1 MKISLKIKGMHCEGC
16 AKAIEKYLKNKEGII
31 SAKVSF
37 SLNKAIIEY
46 DNRLNE
52 NKLKEFIKE
61 AGYGVEE
68 ESKKSLNR
76 VIFSLI
82 LTIPILIISL
92 FFYRKE
98 LNIILFLLA
107 TPMQIFI
114 GYPFYRGAY
123 FSLRQKTADLNT
135 LVSISTTSAYLYSVI
150 STFFYDGMV
159 FYEASSVILTTVTI
173 GLTLEDRAKEKVG
186 DTIKKL
192 MELKPK
198 KARVFR
204 NGKEEEILTDEIEK
218 DDIVIVRSGEK
229 IPVDGIIIEGF
240 ATIDESSI
248 TGESIPVDK
257 KEGDEV
263 FGGTINV
270 NGFMKFKAKRVGKE
284 TFLSQI
290 INLVEEAQTSKA
302 KIQRLADKI
311 TNYFVPSVILISL
324 ISFIFWYFIKNMP
337 FSFALTISISVLV
350 IACPCALGIA
360 TPTAILVGISKST
373 EKGIL
378 VKGGEY
384 LERFVEVD
392 TFVFDKTG
400 TLTKGR
406 ARVTDIIG
414 DVLQIAASLAAK
426 SNHPVALAIF
436 NEARKRGMEIL
447 KVDEFKEIP
456 GKGITG
462 KINGK
467 KAMLGNRELINSTI
481 GEEFEKEGKTVVLV
495 YFNGVEG
502 AIALED
508 EIKEGAIEAIK
519 KLEEYEIFMI
529 TGDNRKTAEAIGKK
543 LGIEK
548 IIAGVLPHEKD
559 KEIINLQKKGKIVAA
574 VGDGIND
581 APMLS
586 RADVG
591 IAMGGGSDIS
601 KEAGGIIIVGDSPM
615 DVVEALNIS
624 KATFSKIKQNLFM
637 AFLYNVFAIPVACG
651 VLYPWLGFI
660 IRPEFSAMAMV
671 ASDIAVVG
679 NSLLLRKS
687 KS

>member
-1 MKISLKIKGMHCEGC
+1 MKTSLKIKGMHCEGC
-16 AKAIEKYLKNKEGII
+16 AKAIEKYLKSKEGII
-31 SAKVSF
+31 FVDVNF
-37 SLNKAIIEY
+37 SLGKAFIEY
-46 DNRLNE
+46 DERLNE
-52 NKLKEFIKE
+52 KKLREFIKE
-61 AGYGVEE
+61 AGYEVEE
-68 ESKKSLNR
+68 NKKSLWR

-98 LNIILFLLA
+98 LNVFLFFLA
-107 TPMQIFI
+107 TPLQILI

-123 FSLRQKTADLNT
+123 FSIKQKIADLNT
-135 LVSISTTSAYLYSVI
+135 LVSISTTSAYLYSAI

-186 DTIKKL
+186 ETIKKL

-204 NGKEEEILTDEIEK
+204 KGKEKEISADEIEK

-229 IPVDGIIIEGF
+229 IPVDGVVIEGF
-240 ATIDESSI
+240 ATVDESTI

-263 FGGTINV
+263 FAGTINK
-270 NGFMKFKAKRVGKE
+270 NGFFKFKAKRVGKE
-284 TFLSQI
+284 TFLYQI
-290 INLVEEAQTSKA
+290 INLVEEAQASKA
-302 KIQRLADKI
+302 RIQKLADKI
-311 TNYFVPSVILISL
+311 TNYFVPSVILVSL

-360 TPTAILVGISKST
+360 TPTAILVGISKAA
-373 EKGIL
+373 ERGIL
-378 VKGGEY
+378 IKGGEY
-384 LERFVEVD
+384 LEKFVEVD

-400 TLTKGR
+400 TLTKGM
-406 ARVTDIIG
+406 AKVTDVIG
-414 DVLQIAASLAAK
+414 DVMQIAASLAAK
-426 SNHPVALAIF
+426 SNHPIALAIF
-436 NEARKRGMEIL
+436 NEAKKRKIQLLE
-447 KVDEFKEIP
+447 VDEFSEIA
-456 GKGITG
+456 GKGIVG

-467 KAMLGNRELINSTI
+467 KAMLGNRELINSRI
-481 GEEFEKEGKTVVLV
+481 GEEFEEEGKIVVLV
-495 YFNGVEG
+495 YYDESIG

-508 EIKEGAIEAIK
+508 EIKEGAIETIK
-519 KLEEYEIFMI
+519 KLEKYEIFMI
-529 TGDNRKTAEAIGKK
+529 TGDNKKTAEAIGKK
-543 LGIEK
+543 LGIKK
-548 IIAGVLPHEKD
+548 IIAEVRPHEKD
-559 KEIINLQKKGKIVAA
+559 KEIINLQKKGKVVAA

-586 RADVG
+586 RADIG

-601 KEAGGIIIVGDSPM
+601 KEAGGIIIVRDNLM

-624 KATFSKIKQNLFM
+624 KATFSKIKQNLFL
-637 AFLYNVFAIPVACG
+637 AFFYNLLAIPVACG
-651 VLYPWLGFI
+651 LLYPLGFVL
-660 IRPEFSAMAMV
+660 RPEFSAMAMV
-671 ASDIAVVG
+671 SSDIAVVG

-687 KS
+687 IKS

>member
-1 MKISLKIKGMHCEGC
+1 MDV
-16 AKAIEKYLKNKEGII
+16 N
-31 SAKVSF
+31 F
-37 SLNKAIIEY
+37 SLGKAFIEY
-46 DNRLNE
+46 DERLNE
-52 NKLKEFIKE
+52 KKLREFIKE
-61 AGYGVEE
+61 AGYEVEE
-68 ESKKSLNR
+68 NKKSLWR

-98 LNIILFLLA
+98 LNVFLFFLA
-107 TPMQIFI
+107 TPLQILI

-123 FSLRQKTADLNT
+123 FSIKQKIADLNT
-135 LVSISTTSAYLYSVI
+135 LVSISTTSAYLYSAI

-186 DTIKKL
+186 ETIKKL

-204 NGKEEEILTDEIEK
+204 NGKEKEISADEIEK

-229 IPVDGIIIEGF
+229 IPVDGVVIEGF
-240 ATIDESSI
+240 ATVDESTI

-263 FGGTINV
+263 FAGTINK
-270 NGFMKFKAKRVGKE
+270 NGFFKFKAKRVGKE
-284 TFLSQI
+284 TFLYQI
-290 INLVEEAQTSKA
+290 INLVEEAQASKA
-302 KIQRLADKI
+302 RIQKLADKI
-311 TNYFVPSVILISL
+311 TNYFVPSVILVSL

-360 TPTAILVGISKST
+360 TPTAILVGISKAA
-373 EKGIL
+373 ERGIL
-378 VKGGEY
+378 IKGGEY
-384 LERFVEVD
+384 LEKFVEVD

-400 TLTKGR
+400 TLTKGM
-406 ARVTDIIG
+406 AKVTDVIG
-414 DVLQIAASLAAK
+414 DVMQIAASLAAK
-426 SNHPVALAIF
+426 SNHPIALAIF
-436 NEARKRGMEIL
+436 NEAKKRKIQLLE
-447 KVDEFKEIP
+447 VDEFSEIA
-456 GKGITG
+456 GKGIVG

-467 KAMLGNRELINSTI
+467 KAMLGNRELINSRI
-481 GEEFEKEGKTVVLV
+481 GEEFEEEGKIVVLV
-495 YFNGVEG
+495 YYDESIG

-508 EIKEGAIEAIK
+508 EIKEGAIETIK
-519 KLEEYEIFMI
+519 KLEKYEIFMI
-529 TGDNRKTAEAIGKK
+529 TGDNKKTAEAIGKK
-543 LGIEK
+543 LGIKK
-548 IIAGVLPHEKD
+548 IIAEVRPHEKD
-559 KEIINLQKKGKIVAA
+559 KEIINLQKKGKVVAA

-586 RADVG
+586 RADIG

-601 KEAGGIIIVGDSPM
+601 KEAGGIIIVRDNLM

-624 KATFSKIKQNLFM
+624 KATFSKIKQNLFL
-637 AFLYNVFAIPVACG
+637 AFFYNLLAIPVACG
-651 VLYPWLGFI
+651 LLYPLGFVL
-660 IRPEFSAMAMV
+660 RPEFSAMAMV
-671 ASDIAVVG
+671 SSDIAVVG

-687 KS
+687 IKS

>member
-1 MKISLKIKGMHCEGC
+1 HWEGC
-16 AKAIEKYLKNKEGII
+16 AKAIEKYLKSKEGII
-31 SAKVSF
+31 SANVNF
-37 SLNKAIIEY
+37 SLGKAFIEY
-46 DNRLNE
+46 DERLNE
-52 NKLKEFIKE
+52 KKLREFIKE
-61 AGYGVEE
+61 AGYEVE
-68 ESKKSLNR
+68 ESKKSLWR

-98 LNIILFLLA
+98 LNILLFLLA
-107 TPMQIFI
+107 TPLQIFV
-114 GYPFYRGAY
+114 GYPFYKGAY
-123 FSLRQKTADLNT
+123 FSLRQKTADLNV
-135 LVSISTTSAYLYSVI
+135 LISISTTSAYLYSFI
-150 STFFYDGMV
+150 STFLSDGMV
-159 FYEASSVILTTVTI
+159 FYEASSVILTTVTV
-173 GLTLEDRAKEKVG
+173 GLTLEEKAKEKVG
-186 DTIKKL
+186 ETIKKL

-204 NGKEEEILTDEIEK
+204 NGREEEISPDEIEK
-218 DDIVIVRSGEK
+218 EDIVIIRSGEI

-240 ATIDESSI
+240 ATIDESTI

-263 FGGTINV
+263 FSGTINK
-270 NGFMKFKAKRVGKE
+270 NGFFKFKAKRVGKE

-302 KIQRLADKI
+302 RIQRFADKI

-324 ISFIFWYFIKNMP
+324 ISFIFWYFIKNMSFP
-337 FSFALTISISVLV
+337 FSLTISISVLV

-360 TPTAILVGISKST
+360 TPTAILVGMSRAA

-378 VKGGEY
+378 IKGGEY
-384 LERFVEVD
+384 LEKFVEVD

-400 TLTKGR
+400 TLTKGM
-406 ARVTDIIG
+406 AKVTDVIG
-414 DVLQIAASLAAK
+414 DGIQIASSLAAK

-436 NEARKRGMEIL
+436 NEAKKRGVQLLE
-447 KVDEFKEIP
+447 VEEFSEIP
-456 GKGITG
+456 GKGIIG
-462 KINGK
+462 KINGR
-467 KAMLGNRELINSTI
+467 KAMLGNRELIDSRI

-495 YFNGVEG
+495 YYGGEVVG
-502 AIALED
+502 AIALMD
-508 EIKEGAIEAIK
+508 EIKENATGAID
-519 KLEEYEIFMI
+519 KLRGYEIFMI
-529 TGDNRKTAEAIGKK
+529 TGDNKKTAEVIGKK

-548 IIAGVLPHEKD
+548 IIAEVMPHEKD
-559 KEIINLQKKGKIVAA
+559 KEIINLQKKGKVVAA

-581 APMLS
+581 APMLT
-586 RADVG
+586 RADIG

-601 KEAGGIIIVGDSPM
+601 KEAGDIIIVRDNLM

-624 KATFSKIKQNLFM
+624 KATFSKIKQNLFI
-637 AFLYNVFAIPVACG
+637 AFFYNVFAIPVACG
-651 VLYPWLGFI
+651 ILYPLGFI
-660 IRPEFSAMAMV
+660 LRPEFSAMAMV

-687 KS
+687 IKS

>member
-1 MKISLKIKGMHCEGC
+1 MKTSLKIKGMHCEGC
-16 AKAIEKYLKNKEGII
+16 AKAIEKYLKSKEGII
-31 SAKVSF
+31 FVDVNF
-37 SLNKAIIEY
+37 SLGKAFIEY
-46 DNRLNE
+46 DERLNE
-52 NKLKEFIKE
+52 KKLREFIKE
-61 AGYGVEE
+61 AGYEVEE
-68 ESKKSLNR
+68 NKKSLWR

-98 LNIILFLLA
+98 LNVFLFFLA
-107 TPMQIFI
+107 TPLQILI

-123 FSLRQKTADLNT
+123 FSIKQKIADLNT
-135 LVSISTTSAYLYSVI
+135 LVSISTTSAYLYSAI

-186 DTIKKL
+186 ETIKKL

-204 NGKEEEILTDEIEK
+204 NGKEKEISADEIEK

-229 IPVDGIIIEGF
+229 IPVDGVVIEGF
-240 ATIDESSI
+240 ATVDESTI

-263 FGGTINV
+263 FAGTINK
-270 NGFMKFKAKRVGKE
+270 NGFFKFKAKRVGKE
-284 TFLSQI
+284 TFLYQI
-290 INLVEEAQTSKA
+290 INLVEEAQASKA
-302 KIQRLADKI
+302 RIQKLADKI

-360 TPTAILVGISKST
+360 TPTAILVGISKAA
-373 EKGIL
+373 ERGIL
-378 VKGGEY
+378 IKGGEY
-384 LERFVEVD
+384 LEKFVEVD

-400 TLTKGR
+400 TLTKGM
-406 ARVTDIIG
+406 AKVTDVIG
-414 DVLQIAASLAAK
+414 DVMQIAASLAAK
-426 SNHPVALAIF
+426 SNHPIALAIF
-436 NEARKRGMEIL
+436 NEAKKRKIQLLE
-447 KVDEFKEIP
+447 VDEFSEIA
-456 GKGITG
+456 GKGIVG

-467 KAMLGNRELINSTI
+467 KAMLGNRELINSRI
-481 GEEFEKEGKTVVLV
+481 GEEFEEEGKIVVLV
-495 YFNGVEG
+495 YYDESIG

-508 EIKEGAIEAIK
+508 EIKEGAIETIK
-519 KLEEYEIFMI
+519 KLEKYEIFMI
-529 TGDNRKTAEAIGKK
+529 TGDNKKTAEAIGKK
-543 LGIEK
+543 LGIKK
-548 IIAGVLPHEKD
+548 IIAEVRPHEKD
-559 KEIINLQKKGKIVAA
+559 KEIINLQKKGKVVAA

-586 RADVG
+586 RADIG

-601 KEAGGIIIVGDSPM
+601 KEAGGIIIVRDNLM

-624 KATFSKIKQNLFM
+624 KATFSKIKQNLFL
-637 AFLYNVFAIPVACG
+637 AFFYNLLAIPVACG
-651 VLYPWLGFI
+651 LLYPLGFVL
-660 IRPEFSAMAMV
+660 RPEFSAMAMV
-671 ASDIAVVG
+671 SSDIAVVG

-687 KS
+687 IKS

>member
-1 MKISLKIKGMHCEGC
+1 MKTSLKIKGMHCEGC
-16 AKAIEKYLKNKEGII
+16 AKAIEKYLKSKEGII
-31 SAKVSF
+31 FVDVNF
-37 SLNKAIIEY
+37 SLGKAFIEY
-46 DNRLNE
+46 DERLNE
-52 NKLKEFIKE
+52 KKLREFIKE
-61 AGYGVEE
+61 AGYEVEE
-68 ESKKSLNR
+68 NKKSLWR

-98 LNIILFLLA
+98 LNVFLFFLA
-107 TPMQIFI
+107 TPLQILI

-123 FSLRQKTADLNT
+123 FSIKQKIADLNT
-135 LVSISTTSAYLYSVI
+135 LVSISTTSAYLYSAI

-186 DTIKKL
+186 ETIKKL

-204 NGKEEEILTDEIEK
+204 NGKEKEISADEIEK

-229 IPVDGIIIEGF
+229 IPVDGVVIEGF
-240 ATIDESSI
+240 ATVDESTI

-263 FGGTINV
+263 FAGTINK
-270 NGFMKFKAKRVGKE
+270 NGFFKFKAKRVGKE
-284 TFLSQI
+284 TFLYQI
-290 INLVEEAQTSKA
+290 INLVEEAQASKA
-302 KIQRLADKI
+302 RIQKLADKI
-311 TNYFVPSVILISL
+311 TNYFVPSVILVSL

-360 TPTAILVGISKST
+360 TPTAILVGISKAA
-373 EKGIL
+373 ERGIL
-378 VKGGEY
+378 IKGGEY
-384 LERFVEVD
+384 LEKFVEVD

-400 TLTKGR
+400 TLTKGM
-406 ARVTDIIG
+406 AKVTDVIG
-414 DVLQIAASLAAK
+414 DVMQIAASLAAK
-426 SNHPVALAIF
+426 SNHPIALAIF
-436 NEARKRGMEIL
+436 NEAKKRKIQLLE
-447 KVDEFKEIP
+447 VDEFSEIA
-456 GKGITG
+456 GKGIVG

-467 KAMLGNRELINSTI
+467 KAMLGNRELINSRI
-481 GEEFEKEGKTVVLV
+481 GEEFEEEGKIVVLV
-495 YFNGVEG
+495 YYDESIG

-508 EIKEGAIEAIK
+508 EIKEGAIETIK
-519 KLEEYEIFMI
+519 KLEKYEIFMI
-529 TGDNRKTAEAIGKK
+529 TGDNKKTAEAIGKK
-543 LGIEK
+543 LGIKK
-548 IIAGVLPHEKD
+548 IIAEVRPHEKD
-559 KEIINLQKKGKIVAA
+559 KEIINLQKKGKVVAA

-586 RADVG
+586 RADIG

-601 KEAGGIIIVGDSPM
+601 KEAGGIIIVRDNLM

-624 KATFSKIKQNLFM
+624 KATFSKIKQNLFL
-637 AFLYNVFAIPVACG
+637 AFFYNLLAIPVACG
-651 VLYPWLGFI
+651 LLYPLGFVL
-660 IRPEFSAMAMV
+660 RPEFSAMAMV
-671 ASDIAVVG
+671 SSDIAVVG

-687 KS
+687 IKS